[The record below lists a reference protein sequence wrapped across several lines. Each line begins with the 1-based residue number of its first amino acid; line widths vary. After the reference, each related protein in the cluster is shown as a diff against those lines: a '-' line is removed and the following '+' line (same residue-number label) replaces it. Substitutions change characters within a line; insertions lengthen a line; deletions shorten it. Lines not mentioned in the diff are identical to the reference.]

1 MHEKNNGRIKVLQIN
16 AGSKDYGGVSAMVF
30 GIYKNIDK
38 EKFQFDFV
46 SPRKTTYEIKRREI
60 EEMGG
65 NIIELD
71 TKGNLIRRKI
81 QLYFRLK
88 KIIEKERY
96 QIVHINSGSFFF
108 NLQVAIISKKLNVKK
123 IIIHSH
129 NGKNPNKKV
138 KNIFIKIFKP
148 LIKVYG
154 TDFLTC
160 SNEASENMYT
170 KKMIQN
176 NEIIMIPNG
185 IETDKFKYNENV
197 RNRYRN
203 KLNIDGKIVLGNI
216 GRFKEQK
223 NHKFLLEVFKELLKI
238 NSNFVLLL
246 IGEGELKQKI
256 EDYTEEL
263 KISENVLFLGLRED
277 ISELLMCM
285 DIFIMTS
292 IHEGLPVVGIEA
304 QASGLPL
311 VLSDCITKEINVSNN
326 IKYISLSE
334 SPTNWAIEINKIAI
348 KENNREESY
357 KNVKEKGFDIK
368 ETVKKIEKIYLSKN
382 ENIS

>member
-1 MHEKNNGRIKVLQIN
+1 M
-16 AGSKDYGGVSAMVF
+16 
-30 GIYKNIDK
+30 
-38 EKFQFDFV
+38 
-46 SPRKTTYEIKRREI
+46 
-60 EEMGG
+60 
-65 NIIELD
+65 
-71 TKGNLIRRKI
+71 
-81 QLYFRLK
+81 
-88 KIIEKERY
+88 
-96 QIVHINSGSFFF
+96 
-108 NLQVAIISKKLNVKK
+108 
-123 IIIHSH
+123 
-129 NGKNPNKKV
+129 
-138 KNIFIKIFKP
+138 
-148 LIKVYG
+148 
-154 TDFLTC
+154 
-160 SNEASENMYT
+160 
-170 KKMIQN
+170 
-176 NEIIMIPNG
+176 
-185 IETDKFKYNENV
+185 
-197 RNRYRN
+197 
-203 KLNIDGKIVLGNI
+203 
-216 GRFKEQK
+216 
-223 NHKFLLEVFKELLKI
+223 
-238 NSNFVLLL
+238 LLL